1 MPRRSLLTRGLNP
14 EQVEAVRRT
23 KGPVLVLAGAGS
35 GKTRV
40 ITTRI
45 AYLIEQGLAKPGEIL
60 ALTFTNKAAAE
71 MRERVAKII
80 GADLAR
86 DIVLST
92 FHSFCVRVLRAEI
105 EHVGYRRNFTI
116 TAESD
121 TRTLLRRTLEDLD
134 GAGETFDAGT
144 FLERIGQLKSA
155 GIDPAGAADTPALP
169 KGAAKSPE
177 ADKKK
182 AATAEKYE
190 KWLPEIYERYQ
201 SALRAANAVD
211 FDDLLL
217 LTLRLWREHPRVLGR
232 YQKRFRYVMVDEYQ
246 DTNRVQYELLLALT
260 GKHRNLCVVGDDDQS
275 IYSWRGADI
284 ANIISFERDFP
295 EAHVV
300 KLEQNY
306 RSSETILDAANHVIA
321 CNTVRRPKNLW
332 SQLGKGRRVDWF
344 ITGDEEQEAAE
355 AAKLLR
361 YIRGQTGAA
370 YRNFAVLYRANQQSR
385 PYEIA
390 FRQANIPYVV
400 VGGQE
405 FFERAEVKDLIAYL
419 KIIANPR
426 DEAAFLRIINVPR
439 RGIGDV
445 TLHRAHDICRT
456 QSMGLGKALVSLL
469 KGGDLPR
476 NTQAGIRQFLGI
488 VNTFRQKYR
497 DCEGRLAS
505 VTVELVDHVRY
516 RADLFRSSKS
526 AAQFEARWGNVEAL
540 ISAVAQYEEQN
551 ERPTLSGFLD
561 DSALVTNEDRRDK
574 EERRSEAV
582 TLMTIHSAKGLE
594 FPYVFIAGVEEGLL
608 PHEKSTGKEAIEE
621 ERRLFYVALTRAKR
635 HAVLFESM
643 SRERYGKRRMTK
655 TSRFVAE
662 IPEALIR
669 RRIRAAR
676 DMVADSTGE
685 SAPKPRKRKPTRK
698 RR

>member
-1 MPRRSLLTRGLNP
+1 MPRRTLLTRSLNP
-14 EQVEAVRRT
+14 EQAEAVRYT
-23 KGPVLVLAGAGS
+23 EGPVLVLAGAGS

-71 MRERVAKII
+71 MRGRVAKII
-80 GADLAR
+80 GTDLAR
-86 DIVLST
+86 DVVLST
-92 FHSFCVRVLRAEI
+92 FHSFCLRVLRAEI

-134 GAGETFDAGT
+134 GVDGAFDAGT
-144 FLERIGQLKSA
+144 FLEQIGRLKSA
-155 GIDPAGAADTPALP
+155 GIDASDAADLPPAP
-169 KGAAKSPE
+169 TGAVKPADV
-177 ADKKK
+177 DKKK
-182 AATAEKYE
+182 AANAAKYE

-275 IYSWRGADI
+275 IYSWRGADM

-295 EAHVV
+295 EAHIV

-321 CNTVRRPKNLW
+321 CNTVRRAKNLW
-332 SQLGKGRRVDWF
+332 SKLGKGRRVDWF
-344 ITGDEEQEAAE
+344 ITGDEQQEAAE
-355 AAKLLR
+355 AVKFLR
-361 YIRGQTGAA
+361 HIRDRTGAA
-370 YRNFAVLYRANQQSR
+370 YRNFAVLYRSNLQSR

-390 FRQANIPYVV
+390 FRQASIPYVV

-419 KIIANPR
+419 KIVANPR

-456 QSMGLGKALVSLL
+456 QSMGLGKALASLL
-469 KGGDLPR
+469 KGGDLPQ

-505 VTVELVDHVRY
+505 TTIELIDHIRY

-526 AAQFEARWGNVEAL
+526 TAQFEARWGNVEAL
-540 ISAVAQYEEQN
+540 ISAVGQYEQDHDQ
-551 ERPTLSGFLD
+551 PTLSGFLD

-574 EERRSEAV
+574 DEWRAAAV

-608 PHEKSTGKEAIEE
+608 PHEKSTGNEAIEE
-621 ERRLFYVALTRAKR
+621 ERRLFYVALTRAQR

-643 SRERYGKRRMTK
+643 SRDRYGKRRMTK
-655 TSRFVAE
+655 TSRFVSE
-662 IPEALIR
+662 IPEALLR
-669 RRIRAAR
+669 RHVRAAR
-676 DMVADSTGE
+676 DMAADDTGE
-685 SAPKPRKRKPTRK
+685 TAPKPRKRKPPRK